1 MKELNCC
8 NCGTKFAMED
18 SIYAARREDGETFT
32 CPNGHEQYFSESEN
46 KKLRDEIK
54 RLELRVERYQ
64 NDSRYWRSRYHRVS
78 RSLSATKG
86 VVTKL
91 KMKLYPDRYEN

>member
-1 MKELNCC
+1 MRELNCC

-18 SIYAARREDGETFT
+18 GIYLQRKTDGKYFT
-32 CPNGHEQYFSESEN
+32 CPNGHEQHFSESEN
-46 KKLRDEIK
+46 KKLKDKVASMEKQLSSVCRQ
-54 RLELRVERYQ
+54 R
-64 NDSRYWRSRYHRVS
+64 NTWRGIAESTG

-91 KMKLYPDRYEN
+91 KMKLYPERYKE